1 MCWIDYKLF
10 VFHEVAKED
19 ITCYKIFKPQ
29 KIHYRK
35 KYLFFGKRKISS
47 LYSLIENFRY
57 VPYQKQDHIDLHV
70 VKRSMLWSPT
80 FESYYAIEEGYHSY
94 ATLHRANYKKEML
107 TPSVIVKCIIPKDT
121 EYYING
127 DDEIVSTTIIVTDKL
142 LE

>member
-1 MCWIDYKLF
+1 MSWIDYKLF
-10 VFHEVAKED
+10 VFREVAKED

-94 ATLHRANYKKEML
+94 TNCYLLYRHIGMQFHLLIQCMNLFHLLKKRKNE
-107 TPSVIVKCIIPKDT
+107 
-121 EYYING
+121 
-127 DDEIVSTTIIVTDKL
+127 
-142 LE
+142 